1 MTGQRTTDSQA
12 LNTQDGNTEAEMERC
27 NGEEGGECPRQMKD
41 WAGHSHVVCL
51 HFAPSG
57 TEGRKMWEGH
67 TAAHKSQ
74 TRPKMGLFGGSGPTE
89 PHLAAAMA
97 RNLETRPIACW
108 LMKRSRGGSRKGAWK
123 PGGWLVA
130 QDRTSS
136 YSQLYHRRPSKCRL
150 QHQQSSDWTTVTHEL
165 PKAAAQSQEPN
176 SRHAAAPAERR
187 GVIRESDDNVNKSP
201 LRAMK
206 TDGATRRH

>member
-12 LNTQDGNTEAEMERC
+12 LNTQADGNTEAEMERC

-130 QDRTSS
+130 Q
-136 YSQLYHRRPSKCRL
+136 
-150 QHQQSSDWTTVTHEL
+150 
-165 PKAAAQSQEPN
+165 KAAAQSQEPN